1 MKRYCSSIATQDIL
15 AALGKKDSPGLQ
27 LANLDSRYLVQR
39 TVQKYIYKK
48 QMQTRYEAWEGENL
62 SELSSSPKWWGYF
75 LCGVRGVQEEVMT
88 MMIVMMMMMIK
99 MIMLIKDSNMF
110 LIMMMKMTMM
120 ITGW

>member
-1 MKRYCSSIATQDIL
+1 
-15 AALGKKDSPGLQ
+15 
-27 LANLDSRYLVQR
+27 
-39 TVQKYIYKK
+39 
-48 QMQTRYEAWEGENL
+48 MQTRYEAWEGENL